1 MVRLTLERYFK
12 NLVRTLVKIS
22 VGKLRG
28 IQQLSSTD
36 GFLMMI
42 AMDQRGSLAK
52 MLNPANPDSV
62 SFEQM
67 VEAKLDLSRILA
79 PHGTAVLHD
88 PEFGAS
94 QSITRFALPGNV
106 GLLVAVETT
115 GYKGSSTSR
124 LTEIVE
130 NWGVEKVKRMSASAV
145 KLLLYYRP
153 DEKDSVGHQRKLV
166 KQIGDDCKKYD
177 VPFVLEPMSYALEGE
192 DKNSLQFADMKPK
205 IVIQTA
211 KELTPLGVDILKS
224 EFPGDLKFHKDPDEL
239 IKWCKE
245 ISNATCVPWVVLSAG
260 VKYEEFR
267 ENVIYS
273 SKGGCSGYLAGRAIW
288 QEAVKMPTHEE
299 RVKFLKE
306 TSIPRLKELQQIV
319 RANARPWY
327 DFYGGIDKIEVTTK
341 GWHKEY

>member
-1 MVRLTLERYFK
+1 
-12 NLVRTLVKIS
+12 LVRTVVRIS

-28 IQQLSSTD
+28 IQELSSSD

-52 MLNPANPDSV
+52 MLNPMNPGSV
-62 SFEQM
+62 SYEQM
-67 VEAKLDLSRILA
+67 EEVKVDLSRILA

-94 QSITRFALPGNV
+94 QSMTRFALPGNV
-106 GLLVAVETT
+106 GLLVAVEAT
-115 GYKGSSTSR
+115 GYKGSSSSR

-130 NWGVEKVKRMSASAV
+130 NWGVEKVKRMGASAV

-153 DEKDSVGHQRKLV
+153 DEKESAEHQRRLV
-166 KQIGDDCKKYD
+166 KQIGDECSKYD
-177 VPFVLEPMSYALEGE
+177 IPFVLEPMSYALKGE
-192 DKNSLQFADMKPK
+192 NKNSPQFADKKPK

-211 KELTPLGVDILKS
+211 KELTPLGVDMLKS
-224 EFPGDLKFHKDPDEL
+224 EFPGDLKFHKDPEVL

-288 QEAVKMPTHEE
+288 QEAVKMSSREE
-299 RVKFLKE
+299 RIKFLKE
-306 TSIPRLKELQQIV
+306 TSVPRLKELQQIV

-327 DFYGGIDKIEVTTK
+327 DFYGGMDKIEVTTR